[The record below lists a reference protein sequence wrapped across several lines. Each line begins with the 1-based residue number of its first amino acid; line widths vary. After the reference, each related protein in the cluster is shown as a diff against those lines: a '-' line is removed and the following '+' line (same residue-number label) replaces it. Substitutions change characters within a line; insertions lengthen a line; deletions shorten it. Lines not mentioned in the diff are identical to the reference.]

1 MDALALKPI
10 SRRGG
15 FTLLEV
21 LITLALIALL
31 TGVLVVGGNSM
42 LADRPKTPEELFW
55 AMVTE
60 VRKDALFNNHD
71 VRVRLDKEKG
81 EFVALVQGAGAVE
94 TRLPF
99 LPKETSELDFLAP
112 KTPGNFSAILVGGQL
127 VETQTIPFV
136 TFYSDGTCSPFRVQL
151 KNRAGAKALE
161 IDPWTCAPMLTAES
175 PR

>member
-1 MDALALKPI
+1 MDAPALKST

-55 AMVTE
+55 SMVTE
-60 VRKDALFNNHD
+60 VRKDALFNNRD
-71 VRVRLDKEKG
+71 VRVSLDKEKG
-81 EFVALVQGAGAVE
+81 EFVALSQGVE
-94 TRLPF
+94 TRLSF
-99 LPKETSELDFLAP
+99 VPKETSELEFLAP
-112 KTPGNFSAILVGGQL
+112 KTSGNFSAILIAGQL

-151 KNRAGAKALE
+151 KNRTGVKALE
-161 IDPWTCAPMLTAES
+161 IDPWTCAPMLTTEP

>member
-1 MDALALKPI
+1 MDAPAPKST

-60 VRKDALFNNHD
+60 VRKDALFNNRD
-71 VRVRLDKEKG
+71 VRVSLDKEKG
-81 EFVALVQGAGAVE
+81 EFVALVQGVE
-94 TRLPF
+94 TRVPF
-99 LPKETSELDFLAP
+99 VPKETTEFDFLAP

-127 VETQTIPFV
+127 VETQTIPSV
-136 TFYSDGTCSPFRVQL
+136 TFYGDGTCSPFRAQL
-151 KNRAGAKALE
+151 KTRAGARVLD
-161 IDPWTCAPMLTAES
+161 IDPWTCAPMLTAEAA
-175 PR
+175 R